1 MSSSL
6 FPSARFLFCLLIC
19 FIALAPPQVADHFLS
34 GFLPATASAVASAGA
49 VPIKG
54 PPPTK
59 INLTASAD
67 NQGTRISVQLGAP
80 LLLLMRQEDLRVILL
95 FGSNAVELSP
105 KDFHYDDP
113 LVSSITL
120 DPTPAVNQLSIQL
133 KNRNIQTRLSHFDS
147 QNLYLLEL
155 RKQENPPVGPSE
167 SSSPEVLPLPTR
179 KDTSRWGHI
188 TIDAGHGGQDKGAVI
203 KEDLFEKDVALAIGK
218 KLRWALQS
226 RLGIPVALTRTED
239 QFLTLEE
246 RALAANQAQSD
257 VFISLHIG
265 NSNLGY
271 EPVSYAYALK
281 PFWAIP
287 GPGEE
292 KEESGIRKLFVPWEE
307 SQRNSLLQSE
317 QLAALVQQEMNRS
330 LNGGDSSFRPRQAPL
345 RLLTQLSM
353 PAVLVEIGDASSAEF
368 KEKAGKNQFQ
378 NLVAATVSIAVE
390 KFHSLQERP

>member
-6 FPSARFLFCLLIC
+6 FSSARFLFWLLIC
-19 FIALAPPQVADHFLS
+19 LIALIPPKVADYFLG
-34 GFLPATASAVASAGA
+34 GFLPATASAVTLVGTDPMRGKPA
-49 VPIKG
+49 
-54 PPPTK
+54 TK

-67 NQGTRISVQLGAP
+67 DQGTRIAVQLGAP
-80 LLLLMRQEDLRVILL
+80 LLLLMRQEELRVILL

-105 KDFHYDDP
+105 RDFHYEDS

-120 DPTPAVNQLSIQL
+120 DPSPAVNQLTIQL
-133 KNRNIQTRLSHFDS
+133 RNRNIQTRLSHFDL
-147 QNLYLLEL
+147 QNVYLLEL
-155 RKQENPPVGPSE
+155 RKQEIPPVDLSG
-167 SSSPEVLPLPTR
+167 SSGPEVLPLPTR

-203 KEDLFEKDVALAIGK
+203 KENLFEKDVTLAIGK

-239 QFLTLEE
+239 QLLTLEE

-271 EPVSYAYALK
+271 EPVSYAYAMK
-281 PFWAIP
+281 PSWAIP
-287 GPGEE
+287 GSGEE
-292 KEESGIRKLFVPWEE
+292 KEEPGLRKLFVPWEE
-307 SQRNSLLQSE
+307 AQRSSLLQSE

-345 RLLTQLSM
+345 RLLTQLIM

-368 KEKAGKNQFQ
+368 KEKASKNQFQ

-390 KFHSLQERP
+390 KFHSLLERP